1 MINVTYALRPADAVV
16 LRKKFLG
23 MVDHFAIFMGWERG
37 RAWFVAN
44 YTKGVRYLSEAET
57 ARFLASMVLTDIERF
72 NGTEDERQEALERA
86 DSVVGETN
94 YSYLWNNCEHFK
106 NWVHFGHKYSKQVDA
121 AGNVS
126 LLGGTGFLVAAVAM
140 QKPKLAAWGVGLLLL
155 GALLKNWADD
165 E

>member
-1 MINVTYALRPADAVV
+1 MKEIVYSLNPADAVV

-37 RAWFVAN
+37 RPWFVAN
-44 YTKGVRYLSEAET
+44 YTRGVRYLSETET
-57 ARFLASMVLTDIERF
+57 NQFLQTLVVADIERF
-72 NGTEDERQEALERA
+72 KGSETERQKALERA

-106 NWVHFGHKYSKQVDA
+106 NWVHFGRKYSRQVDA
-121 AGNVS
+121 AGDAS
-126 LLGGTGFLVAAVAM
+126 LISGGGLLIAGVAS
-140 QKPKLAAWGVGLLLL
+140 KNPKLAAWGAGFLLL
-155 GALLKNWADD
+155 GILLKEWAD